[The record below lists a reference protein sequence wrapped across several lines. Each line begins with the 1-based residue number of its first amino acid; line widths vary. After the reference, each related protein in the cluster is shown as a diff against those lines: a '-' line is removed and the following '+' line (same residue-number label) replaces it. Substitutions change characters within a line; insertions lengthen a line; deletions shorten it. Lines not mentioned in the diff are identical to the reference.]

1 MGETKP
7 AKPDNRRTMGT
18 MDTPKRKQTLVE
30 EGTEFNGTMKS
41 TCSVVVNG
49 TFDGQI
55 DAPELSVAGTGA
67 VLGTVKAA
75 KLRSEGTLAGSID
88 AEEVYLSGTVRSNT
102 KIRASKL
109 EVKLSQEGG
118 KLEVTFGSDSDSST
132 QRDAKNKGGPPP
144 ASKDG
149 KPAESV
155 DPKDAGRRSQSST
168 NA

>member
-1 MGETKP
+1 M
-7 AKPDNRRTMGT
+7 DN
-18 MDTPKRKQTLVE
+18 TPKRKQTLVE

-55 DAPELSVAGTGA
+55 DAPELSIAGTGA
-67 VLGTVKAA
+67 VLGAVKAA

-109 EVKLSQEGG
+109 EVKLTQEGG
-118 KLEVTFGSDSDSST
+118 KLEVTFGADEEST
-132 QRDAKNKGGPPP
+132 QRDAKNKGGTPSGPKEVKAAEAAEP
-144 ASKDG
+144 KDG
-149 KPAESV
+149 
-155 DPKDAGRRSQSST
+155 GRRSQSSP